1 MMDLEKYTRVI
12 NATAEYA
19 EKLKLNANSLEEAK
33 FACEISMG
41 NDDISKKSMA
51 QLAELIKALRENQVK
66 MTGMVEEL
74 QEDYLYLKKMTEGL

>member
-41 NDDISKKSMA
+41 NDDISKKAGS
-51 QLAELIKALRENQVK
+51 
-66 MTGMVEEL
+66 
-74 QEDYLYLKKMTEGL
+74 